1 MTKITK
7 RSVDAA
13 EAGEAESFLW
23 DEELKGFGVRVYPS
37 GRKMYLAQF
46 RSGGRMRRINIGL
59 HGALTPDAARTEA
72 MRHLA
77 EVRLGGDP
85 AGERDRRKASPTM
98 KAFGARFLAEHV
110 ATHCKPTTEAEYK
123 RSVELFINPKL
134 GSHRIIDVTR
144 ADIVDL
150 HQSMK
155 ATPYQANRTLGVL
168 STMFTIAYTWGVRTD
183 GVNPCWKVKR
193 YKEVRRERYLT
204 QDELSRL
211 GEVLRSSSAEP
222 EAINCI
228 HLLVLTG
235 CRLSEIQK
243 LKWEFVDLTAGL
255 LRLPDSKTGAKIV
268 PIGRAA
274 IDILNGIEKL
284 NGNPY
289 VITGQVEGQHLTD
302 MQRPWRRLRKR
313 AGLDG
318 LRIHDLRHSF
328 ASDALQ
334 LGEDL
339 PMIGRLLG
347 HTQVQTTARYAHLKT
362 DPIRAAA
369 NKVSNAIANALA
381 RPAEGVKGDQAE
393 LARSDALSLVD
404 PSDPVPFLS

>member
-13 EAGEAESFLW
+13 AATDKEFFLW
-23 DEELKGFGVRVYPS
+23 DDELKGFGLRVYPS

-46 RSGGRMRRINIGL
+46 RAGGRLRRVNIGL
-59 HGALTPDAARTEA
+59 HGAVTPDLARTEA
-72 MRHLA
+72 MKHLSQ
-77 EVRLGGDP
+77 VRLGADP

-98 KAFGARFLAEHV
+98 KEFGQRFLDEHV
-110 ATHCKPTTEAEYK
+110 ASHCKPSTQAEYK

-134 GSHRIIDVTR
+134 GSHRIIDITR
-144 ADIVDL
+144 ADVVEM

-155 ATPYQANRTLGVL
+155 ETPYQANRTLGVL
-168 STMFTIAYTWGVRTD
+168 SIMFTVAHTWGVRTD

-193 YKEVRRERYLT
+193 YKEVKRERYLT
-204 QDELSRL
+204 PDELARL
-211 GEVLRSSSAEP
+211 GKVLRETNAER
-222 EAINCI
+222 EAAYCI
-228 HLLVLTG
+228 QLLLLTG

-243 LKWEFVDLTAGL
+243 LKWEYVDLDAGL
-255 LRLPDSKTGAKIV
+255 LRLPDSKSGAKLV
-268 PIGRAA
+268 AIGQAVVDVFKT
-274 IDILNGIEKL
+274 IPKVKD
-284 NGNPY
+284 NPY
-289 VITGQVEGQHLTD
+289 VITGAIEGQHLTD
-302 MQRPWRRLRKR
+302 MQKPWRRLRKR
-313 AGLDG
+313 AELDD

-339 PMIGRLLG
+339 TMIGRLLG

-369 NKVSNAIANALA
+369 NKVSDAIALALTL
-381 RPAEGVKGDQAE
+381 PVQEKAEEEERDE
-393 LARSDALSLVD
+393 LDIAA
-404 PSDPVPFLS
+404 